1 MGNTKFRYL
10 SNSLQQLSHTWRQN
24 ACLLGPSYWHMQEE
38 RLFSMLMNRG
48 KEISSTTM
56 LFYPITEHAMKTTHT
71 HTAPIYLCL
80 SVLSCH
86 LYRGF
91 GEEDRASKKERK
103 RERERWT
110 GVWIC
115 WAKVYS
121 CVEHSEIIPLVHYDP
136 HREQKVQESVGNQT

>member
-1 MGNTKFRYL
+1 
-10 SNSLQQLSHTWRQN
+10 
-24 ACLLGPSYWHMQEE
+24 MQEE

-80 SVLSCH
+80 SVPSCH

-91 GEEDRASKKERK
+91 GEEDRASKKERE
-103 RERERWT
+103 REREMNW
-110 GVWIC
+110 G
-115 WAKVYS
+115 
-121 CVEHSEIIPLVHYDP
+121 LDLLG
-136 HREQKVQESVGNQT
+136 ESI